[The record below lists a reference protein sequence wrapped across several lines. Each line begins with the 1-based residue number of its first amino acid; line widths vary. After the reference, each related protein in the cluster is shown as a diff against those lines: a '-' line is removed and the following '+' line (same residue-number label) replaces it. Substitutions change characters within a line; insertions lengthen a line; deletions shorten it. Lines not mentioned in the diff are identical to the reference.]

1 MVTGVVD
8 DEHSGSRTPRLARR
22 VRGNPS
28 PLRLRPRGGANKSS
42 LHDPR
47 SQRKKGRAEKMAL
60 TCLKLC

>member
-8 DEHSGSRTPRLARR
+8 DKHSGSRAPRLAKR
-22 VRGNPS
+22 VPGNPS

-47 SQRKKGRAEKMAL
+47 SQRKKGRAEKIAL
-60 TCLKLC
+60 ACRKLC